1 MMLSS
6 THSFIET
13 LDKTITPPFSL
24 QQIPGFPY
32 DEFSDRIRVYSEAEK
47 WYTGEIL
54 EEMKIEKGEEVEV
67 YPVKINPIRT
77 AVQKHTYALFGE
89 VGEDDR
95 PLVST
100 RFVFHDDKEAELA
113 EQAENVVNQV
123 WYESNGRAIQWQNGA
138 MSQVYGGCIFKLAYD
153 PLDKLRTYPLRIE
166 NPHPKYFVGRPS
178 ANDIYRLREA
188 WFTKPISWEE
198 AKENGYEG
206 AIDTSQTP
214 WLVEHYTDYDY
225 ESFVNGQ
232 PVRRWA
238 DGKWNDVRGNT
249 WGFVPAVYIPH
260 IRVTGFY
267 GENMFDHTKGVVKE
281 LNLRVADFGDAVNA
295 DSHAYSW
302 MRNVQGAPDVVSIA
316 PGLNAINL
324 GSSLGFSGN
333 ASEPEMESLGKDRA
347 SQPMQDLATAL
358 YDQFRR
364 DCFIPKVADGE
375 DEGSQRSGLTLAMRM
390 LSLTWHTNSERVF
403 WTAGLNLLNKMI
415 VRACIESIPEAKLNI
430 SHASLR
436 TKLDWAPV
444 LPRDREMLINEV
456 VSRAGAYVSAPETLF
471 GILGDI
477 QDTDDEVK
485 GILEFQEQLAEAMAK
500 GAQKGAPPPTTG
512 LAPNPSKP
520 KPVSKGTV
528 SRSAS
533 EKSE

>member
-1 MMLSS
+1 MYSS
-6 THSFIET
+6 AHSFIET
-13 LDKTITPPFSL
+13 LENVQTPPYSL

-32 DEFSDRIRVYSEAEK
+32 DEFSERIRIYTEAES
-47 WYTGEIL
+47 WYTGKVL
-54 EEMKIEKGEEVEV
+54 EDIKIVKGENVEV

-77 AVQKHTYALFGE
+77 AVQKHVYALFGE

-95 PLVST
+95 PLVSA
-100 RFVFHDDKEAELA
+100 RFVFHSDGERALA
-113 EQAENVVNQV
+113 ETAEHILNQI

-138 MSQVYGGCIFKLAYD
+138 LSQVYGGCIFKIAYD
-153 PLDKLRTYPLRIE
+153 PLDKLRTFPLRIE
-166 NPHPKYFVGRPS
+166 NPHPKYFIGVPS

-188 WFTKPISWEE
+188 WFVKPVSWDE
-198 AKENGYEG
+198 AKENGYDG
-206 AIDTSQTP
+206 SIDGSQTP
-214 WLVEHYTDYDY
+214 WLVEHYTDTLY
-225 ESFVNGQ
+225 EATVQGQ
-232 PVRRWA
+232 PVKRWA
-238 DGKWNDVRGNT
+238 DGKWHDVTRDG

-260 IRVTGFY
+260 IRVNGFY

-302 MRNVQGAPDVVSIA
+302 MRNVQGSPDVITIA

-324 GSSLGFSGN
+324 GNSMAFSGN
-333 ASEPEMESLGKDRA
+333 ANEPEMESLGKDRA

-390 LSLTWHTNSERVF
+390 LSLTWHTSSERVF
-403 WTAGLNLLNKMI
+403 WTAGLNLLNKMLI
-415 VRACIESIPEAKLNI
+415 RMCIEAVPEAGLQI

-456 VSRAGAYVSAPETLF
+456 VARMGSNVSAPETLF

-477 QDTDDEVK
+477 QDTDEEIK
-485 GILEFQEQLAEAMAK
+485 AILEFQEKLAEATAK

-512 LAPNPSKP
+512 A
-520 KPVSKGTV
+520 KPVSKGTI